1 MASKPIV
8 SVDGGRMLRATL
20 KAAEHDLSTLQGI
33 HARVASVVEGRARQ
47 MAPKVTGTLA
57 STIRSSGTKTA
68 AVVRAGFKR
77 TPYAGPN
84 NWGWP
89 EGAAGIKG
97 SFGGEHWITVA
108 AKQTEPQW
116 LALYLAEVNKAIS
129 KVKGI

>member
-1 MASKPIV
+1 
-8 SVDGGRMLRATL
+8 MLRATL
-20 KAAEHDLSTLQGI
+20 KAAEDDLATLKGV
-33 HARVASVVEGRARQ
+33 HASVAGVVAGRAKQ
-47 MAPKVTGTLA
+47 LAPKVTGTMA
-57 STIRSSGTKTA
+57 GTVRPAGTKTA

-89 EGAAGIKG
+89 DGAAGIKG
-97 SFGGEHWITVA
+97 AFGGDHWMTEA

-116 LALYLAEVNKAIS
+116 LQIYLSEVNKAIS

>member
-1 MASKPIV
+1 MASNPIV
-8 SVDGGRMLRATL
+8 SVAGGRMLRATL
-20 KAAEHDLSTLQGI
+20 KTADHDLGTLKGV
-33 HARVASVVEGRARQ
+33 HASVAGVVAGRAKQ
-47 MAPKVTGTLA
+47 LAPKVSGTLA
-57 STIRSSGTKTA
+57 GTVRPAGTKTA
-68 AVVRAGFKR
+68 AIVRAGFKR

-89 EGAAGIKG
+89 DAAAGIKG
-97 SFGGEHWITVA
+97 AFDGEHWMTKA